1 MTSILSHK
9 NWVFNATYS
18 NEIIS
23 KTQNIVSFY
32 SAFLKSTSNFEYF
45 EKKDEPHSWCISKI
59 IDCKMCVYLNA

>member
-9 NWVFNATYS
+9 DWVFNATYS

-32 SAFLKSTSNFEYF
+32 PAFLNLHHILNIL
-45 EKKDEPHSWCISKI
+45 KK
-59 IDCKMCVYLNA
+59 KMSLIADVFPKL